1 MWNKS
6 HPTEHTF
13 FWSDDSE
20 FAFRAKGKVPRGRQA
35 GCLAGPNADTAV
47 DAASD
52 SVVPADVAFGG
63 SIIACHA
70 RILWTD
76 ETKPFAN

>member
-1 MWNKS
+1 MHK
-6 HPTEHTF
+6 PEG
-13 FWSDDSE
+13 
-20 FAFRAKGKVPRGRQA
+20 KGARGRQA
-35 GCLAGPNADTAV
+35 VSCLARPNADAAV

-52 SVVPADVAFGG
+52 IVVPADVAFGG

-70 RILWTD
+70 RRLRTD